1 MSYFVKLLITAT
13 DRRADGDI
21 HSYYSAYTTRYDS
34 KFNVYSKAECDQ
46 LNLAELTHGKKNH

>member
-21 HSYYSAYTTRYDS
+21 HSYYSAYTTLYDS
-34 KFNVYSKAECDQ
+34 RV
-46 LNLAELTHGKKNH
+46 